1 MRLVRLHPLH
11 FRIPTLDEG
20 TLSLMELA
28 HLLGREGMGSIV
40 FMKHFGVLDGGR
52 LVAIGLDFPQ
62 LDLLNCFL
70 TD

>member
-1 MRLVRLHPLH
+1 
-11 FRIPTLDEG
+11 
-20 TLSLMELA
+20 MELA